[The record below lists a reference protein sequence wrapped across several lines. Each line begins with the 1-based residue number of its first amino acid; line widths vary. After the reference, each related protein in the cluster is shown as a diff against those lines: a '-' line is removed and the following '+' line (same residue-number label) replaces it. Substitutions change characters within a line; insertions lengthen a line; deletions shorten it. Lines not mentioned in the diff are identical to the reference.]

1 MDSMLLLFLMAEL
14 FPAQVRVIY
23 INHQLQSQST
33 AWGEHVAQ
41 QCQDL
46 KLPCVVVPVQ
56 VSVGNLENQAREAR
70 HQAYAQHLRPNEVLV
85 LGHHQQDQAETML
98 LRLFSGAGVAGLAAM
113 KRIDQRAHYQ
123 IWRPLLDLSREQISV
138 WSAQLNISY
147 VEDPT
152 NSDVSYDRAWCRAQL
167 WPLLSQRYP
176 KMQQAITRSCD
187 LMQDADQILHEVMQ
201 QDWAICGDDRQ
212 LDLDQ
217 LAQLSVPRRRQLL
230 SAWVKGEGSYRPA
243 FDMIQRLQDE
253 VIEAKSDAQAALH
266 WQGFYYLR
274 YQRGLYRVSQ
284 QQYLAHQQVI
294 ELAPRQI
301 SLSLDQ
307 TLVLDAGVFQIGHA
321 ALGLD
326 LRVLKQKLDLQ
337 QRVGGERIHLH
348 GRVGAWPLKKALQQ
362 AQIFPWMRHTIQILS
377 IDNVMLGVFT
387 PKGFWLAQSEYC
399 QVGGWLPKL
408 ISQY

>member
-294 ELAPRQI
+294 ESAPRQI

-307 TLVLDAGVFQIGHA
+307 TLVLDAGVFQISHA